1 MNAIVRALGFGTRL
15 QPRTARLS
23 VPFGSADRAAP
34 HDLPLRDDHPACSAA
49 DEAGDLNGERAQVS
63 VARARDR
70 VAGGRKEPA

>member
-1 MNAIVRALGFGTRL
+1 MNAVVRALGFGTRL
-15 QPRTARLS
+15 RPRTACLS
-23 VPFGSADRAAP
+23 VALGPADRTTP
-34 HDLPLRDDHPACSAA
+34 HDVPLRDDHRACSAA

>member
-34 HDLPLRDDHPACSAA
+34 HDVPFEMTTR
-49 DEAGDLNGERAQVS
+49 RALQ
-63 VARARDR
+63 RTRN
-70 VAGGRKEPA
+70 

>member
-1 MNAIVRALGFGTRL
+1 MNAIVRALGVGTRL